1 MTSKPVDLPADL
13 ASAYLALLSER
24 EMLQA
29 EHDVVVAERDTVVG
43 GQEVKAGQ
51 KVVCKKRAEFNC
63 DKAAQETMDC
73 GDATATRY
81 GYKPQAGDALD
92 GAK

>member
-29 EHDVVVAERDTVVG
+29 ERDVVVAERDNVVAERDIAWRKPPMRRPCCRTV
-43 GQEVKAGQ
+43 
-51 KVVCKKRAEFNC
+51 R
-63 DKAAQETMDC
+63 
-73 GDATATRY
+73 R
-81 GYKPQAGDALD
+81 
-92 GAK
+92 